1 MFGLFKK
8 KSKSEKLAEKYKKL
22 MQEWHDLSSV
32 NRSASDAKFA
42 EAQDIEK
49 QINQLNNETS

>member
-8 KSKSEKLAEKYKKL
+8 KSKSEKLEKKYKKL